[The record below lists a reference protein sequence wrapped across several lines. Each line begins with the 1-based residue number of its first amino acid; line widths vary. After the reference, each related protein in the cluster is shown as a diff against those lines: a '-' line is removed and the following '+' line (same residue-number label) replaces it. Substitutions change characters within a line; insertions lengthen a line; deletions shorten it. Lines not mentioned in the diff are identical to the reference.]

1 MGAVMDDGPMRW
13 LLLRVGLILGLT
25 VSGAAQARLMGVYD
39 YPFVSPLAATVAAT
53 PPANQARQIPA
64 REFAQLVE
72 NRFVMPFPERR
83 PPPVFWYF
91 SQGMPYTVLKQNRPR
106 APLFFIIGGTGAGHD
121 SAKSYGLA
129 NVLYQAGFHV
139 VSLPSPTHSSFIVT
153 ASADSVPGQLQ
164 NDARDLYRVMSM
176 IASDLAQ
183 EIAVSEYHVGGYSLG
198 ATHTAFVSQLDRM
211 EQRFRFK
218 TAVMINPAVNLYD
231 SVNRLDAM
239 VADNLAQ
246 DQAGVTQFIDQL
258 FDQIVALYNSSD
270 QVDFADPAFVYRA
283 YSTLEPPERELEL
296 LIGLAFRLTS
306 NDMAFTSDVMTNAAY
321 VVPKNAQLTATTS
334 LTNVMLEGLRL
345 NFVDFF
351 DGLYVPALQRHE
363 PGVTRTELIARASLR
378 AIEGYLRQDQR
389 VVLLGTQDDVILS
402 RDEMLWLEDVFG
414 ERARIFPTGG
424 HCGSMDQREF
434 VREMLQ
440 LMFDREA
447 RS

>member
-1 MGAVMDDGPMRW
+1 MDDGPMRW
-13 LLLRVGLILGLT
+13 LLLRVGLLLGLT
-25 VSGAAQARLMGVYD
+25 VSGAAQARFMGVYD

-64 REFAQLVE
+64 HEFAQLVE
-72 NRFVMPFPERR
+72 NRFVVPFPERR
-83 PPPVFWYF
+83 LPPVFWYF
-91 SQGMPYTVLKQNRPR
+91 SQGMPYTVLKQNRPF

-164 NDARDLYRVMSM
+164 NDARDLYRVMGM
-176 IASDLAQ
+176 VASDLAQ

-198 ATHTAFVSQLDRM
+198 ATHTAFVSQLDRQ

-283 YSTLEPPERELEL
+283 YSTLEPPESELEL

-351 DGLYVPALQRHE
+351 DGLYVPALQRRE

-402 RDEMLWLEDVFG
+402 RDEMLWLENVFG

-434 VREMLQ
+434 VREMLR